1 MEKRSIRSLLTIR
14 ESDVLRLAVQGHTDR
29 VIAGKLKVK
38 LPTVRTYWQRIRI
51 KTGGLNRGQAMVA
64 FVREVGSISESSSG
78 QPGFA
83 EYFVTLCNWIPGTIC
98 VTDLDG
104 TIKFLSRA
112 PRSQAP
118 EVWVGEN
125 IRKTVDSTGLEA
137 LEMAI
142 AAVRK
147 SGAPYYFKHEVC
159 DGGTQVAFATIAAPI
174 VHSGAPEGILFF
186 SVAFDGTFVSADRFG
201 PFVAANIPVKG

>member
-51 KTGGLNRGQAMVA
+51 KTGGLNRSQAMVA
-64 FVREVGSISESSSG
+64 FVREVDGMTDSNSG
-78 QPGFA
+78 RPGFA
-83 EYFVTLCNWIPGTIC
+83 EYFVTLCNWIPGTVC

-104 TIKFLSRA
+104 TITFLSRA

-118 EVWVGEN
+118 EVWIGEN
-125 IRKTVDSTGLEA
+125 IRKTVDTMGLEA
-137 LEMAI
+137 LEAAI
-142 AAVRK
+142 AAVRT
-147 SGAPYYFKHEVC
+147 SGAPHYFKHEVR
-159 DGGTQVAFATIAAPI
+159 DGGTPVAFATLAAPI
-174 VHSGAPEGILFF
+174 VHSGSPEGILFF
-186 SVAFDGTFVSADRFG
+186 SVAFDGSAVSADRFG
-201 PFVAANIPVKG
+201 PFVAANIPFKR